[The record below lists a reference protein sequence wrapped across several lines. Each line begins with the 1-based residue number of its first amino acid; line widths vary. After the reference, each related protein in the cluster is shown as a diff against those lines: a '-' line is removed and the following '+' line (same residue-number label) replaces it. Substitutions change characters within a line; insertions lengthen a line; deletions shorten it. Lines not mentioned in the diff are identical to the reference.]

1 MSRVPTAAVA
11 ASSLVL
17 GFAAVR
23 VGGPQW
29 LGAVVVLAGAAWCV
43 AREVRRTAW
52 WRLAAVLVTGAAAFV
67 GSHVLADVVGARPAV
82 VLAAV
87 ALGAVTWWLVDRRRR
102 VTEPDVERVVG

>member
-82 VLAAV
+82 VLAAL
-87 ALGAVTWWLVDRRRR
+87 ALGAVTWWRVDRRRR
-102 VTEPDVERVVG
+102 VTEPDVERGVG

>member
-43 AREVRRTAW
+43 AREARRTAW
-52 WRLAAVLVTGAAAFV
+52 WRPLRRRASMA
-67 GSHVLADVVGARPAV
+67 
-82 VLAAV
+82 
-87 ALGAVTWWLVDRRRR
+87 WLVAMVYSQGRTGRPGWYWPLLR
-102 VTEPDVERVVG
+102 